1 MGAPRRS
8 TRPAVW
14 TFTGSLNP
22 WVSTRRCRVL
32 PQMFFPTVEA
42 ALAAS
47 HGTGFDRLALDES
60 RAGFG
65 VSAHLGSHLPAQAAH
80 RLLPGA
86 VEFPEAEIMVHRFAV
101 GQIMGHLSP
110 RAARSRA
117 AYKTAFTISRR
128 EMVSRVASG
137 DGSGMNGARRS
148 HWASVK

>member
-1 MGAPRRS
+1 
-8 TRPAVW
+8 
-14 TFTGSLNP
+14 
-22 WVSTRRCRVL
+22 VL

-65 VSAHLGSHLPAQAAH
+65 ISAHLGSHLPAQAAH

-86 VEFPEAEIMVHRFAV
+86 VEFPAAEIMVHRFSV

-110 RAARSRA
+110 RAARSQEVQDRIHN
-117 AYKTAFTISRR
+117 FSSRDGL
-128 EMVSRVASG
+128 SG
-137 DGSGMNGARRS
+137 RI
-148 HWASVK
+148 W